1 MIEPPP
7 AHVRVTIVAGP
18 RGPTVRQRIAA
29 LLPRVSARMITC
41 LAALAVVVA
50 AVGGLTLRGSAT
62 GCVSVGI
69 AFHDP
74 RFGRASFDRRFPC
87 LRGFDAHSQG
97 GGRVLGRPPVL
108 AIRRHT

>member
-1 MIEPPP
+1 MIGPPP
-7 AHVRVTIVAGP
+7 AHVEVTIVAGP

-29 LLPRVSARMITC
+29 RLPRVSTRIITC
-41 LAALAVVVA
+41 LVTVAVAVA
-50 AVGGLTLRGSAT
+50 AVGGLTLRAGTS

-74 RFGRASFDRRFPC
+74 RFGRASFDRRWPC
-87 LRGFDAHSQG
+87 LRGFDAGSQA
-97 GGRVLGRPPVL
+97 GGRVLGRSPVL

>member
-1 MIEPPP
+1 
-7 AHVRVTIVAGP
+7 
-18 RGPTVRQRIAA
+18 
-29 LLPRVSARMITC
+29 MITG

-50 AVGGLTLRGSAT
+50 AVGVAAVGGLTLRGTAS

-87 LRGFDAHSQG
+87 LRGFDADSQG
-97 GGRVLGRPPVL
+97 GGRALGRPPVV

>member
-1 MIEPPP
+1 MIEPPT
-7 AHVRVTIVAGP
+7 AHVHVTIVAGP

-29 LLPRVSARMITC
+29 LLPRVSIRMITG

-50 AVGGLTLRGSAT
+50 AVGGLTLRPSAS

-87 LRGFDAHSQG
+87 LRGFDPDSQAG
-97 GGRVLGRPPVL
+97 SRVLGRPPVL
-108 AIRRHT
+108 AIRRHV

>member
-1 MIEPPP
+1 MISPPP
-7 AHVRVTIVAGP
+7 PRVQVTIVAGP
-18 RGPTVRQRIAA
+18 RGPTVRQRVKA
-29 LLPRVSARMITC
+29 LLPRVSIRMITG

-50 AVGGLTLRGSAT
+50 AVGGLALRGSAS

-87 LRGFDAHSQG
+87 LRGFDAYSQG
-97 GGRVLGRPPVL
+97 GGRALGRAPVL